1 MNGRQVNTS
10 VVILTVSLSF
20 CLLILCRHMSQDEIR
35 VHGKP
40 SLDVSTMVKSGTLP
54 RRHQMVECFARKGDE
69 TTFVNIERL
78 PVLAMQQLSP
88 ASATYS
94 SVVDAFVIRQPP
106 RIAPRLLRHR
116 RLRFARRARHGR
128 AALRRAPRSRRY
140 AGACTDRRRLPRA
153 RASAPRRREY
163 RKIACGMM

>member
-10 VVILTVSLSF
+10 VVIPTVSLSF

-94 SVVDAFVIRQPP
+94 SVVDAFVIRQSQVSSD
-106 RIAPRLLRHR
+106 A
-116 RLRFARRARHGR
+116 AQVASDMNDVMQVEQSGR
-128 AALRRAPRSRRY
+128 Q
-140 AGACTDRRRLPRA
+140 
-153 RASAPRRREY
+153 
-163 RKIACGMM
+163 MV